1 MLIKYDTWNPTIVL
15 VEKQPMPTGLAMALG
30 ITAVTKAPFFEAILL
45 AQHSIVVPIQC
56 LSPRA

>member
-1 MLIKYDTWNPTIVL
+1 
-15 VEKQPMPTGLAMALG
+15 MPTGLAMALG

-56 LSPRA
+56 LSPSAWPHFFSTKLKITILG

>member
-1 MLIKYDTWNPTIVL
+1 
-15 VEKQPMPTGLAMALG
+15 MPTGLAMALG

-45 AQHSIVVPIQC
+45 AQYSIVVPIQC